1 MGSAQVNG
9 STPGNGNSN
18 GWTVGDLAQATGLSQ
33 RVLRH
38 WEQLGLVAP
47 VRNPAGHRRYG
58 PSEITRLYRALAL
71 RQAGLR
77 LGQIKT
83 LLDAEDPESAATTLR
98 AHLAELDADLQ
109 RRGLLRDRLAA
120 ALGAMD
126 GQDRDGLGRPPADDA
141 ELLMKVI
148 GAMTMFDGY
157 VHGYRTEENTRLHDQ
172 ADTLSELLH
181 ADTGFPAG
189 SAVLEVGCGVG
200 AQTVTVAERSPGAA
214 LTAIDLSAAS
224 LAAAKKRARDAGLPS
239 IAFAQADVYTLP
251 HPDGPLAAATFD
263 HIFVCF
269 LLEHLPRP
277 VEALRRL
284 AAMLKPGGTI
294 TVIEGDHGSACFHPD
309 STAARAA
316 IACQVALQ
324 RNAGGDALIGRRLYP
339 LLIEAGYGDVT
350 VSPRLVYV
358 DHSRPRFAD
367 QFIRKTFTAMIEGI
381 REPALAAGLTTPD
394 DFDAGLRDLL
404 RTAEPDGTF
413 CYTFF
418 KATAR
423 S

>member
-1 MGSAQVNG
+1 MGAKRAG
-9 STPGNGNSN
+9 SN
-18 GWTVGDLAQATGLSQ
+18 GWTVGDLAQASGLSQ

-38 WEQLGLVAP
+38 WEQLGLVTPA
-47 VRNPAGHRRYG
+47 RNPAGHRRYG
-58 PSEITRLYRALAL
+58 PSEITRLYQALAL
-71 RQAGLR
+71 RQADLR

-83 LLDAEDPESAATTLR
+83 LLDAGDPGSAVTILR
-98 AHLAELDADLQ
+98 AHLAELDADLY

-120 ALGAMD
+120 ALGALD
-126 GQDRDGLGRPPADDA
+126 QPPADDA

-148 GAMTMFDGY
+148 ATMTMFDGY

-200 AQTVTVAERSPGAA
+200 AQTVSIAERSPGAS
-214 LTAIDLSAAS
+214 LTAVDLSATS
-224 LAAAKKRARDAGLPS
+224 LAAARKRTRDAGLPD
-239 IAFAQADVYTLP
+239 IAFARADVYALP
-251 HPDGPLAAATFD
+251 HPAGPLAAATFD
-263 HIFVCF
+263 HVFVCF

-277 VEALRRL
+277 AEALRRL
-284 AAMLKPGGTI
+284 GLMLKPGGTI
-294 TVIEGDHGSACFHPD
+294 TVIEGDHGSAYFHPD
-309 STAARAA
+309 SSAARDA

-339 LLIEAGYGDVT
+339 LLTEAGYEDVLI
-350 VSPRLVYV
+350 SPRMVYV
-358 DHSRPRFAD
+358 DGSRPEFAD
-367 QFIRKTFTAMIEGI
+367 RFIRTTFTAMIEGI
-381 REPALAAGLTTPD
+381 REPALAAGLTVPGH
-394 DFDAGLRDLL
+394 FDAGIRDLL